1 MKKVLTLSIITLLAV
16 NFCTAQELSKDE
28 KKRLREELKI
38 YMSDLNGYKAKK
50 DDIQAT
56 LDSNEA
62 QIKALKEMYKS
73 QEDIRMKM
81 DAYEAEISK
90 VRNENADLKNFNE
103 EKVDKAVTE
112 AVNIKMDSISK
123 TLPVA
128 DNSSN
133 TGSGSGDAPTPSSSN
148 TSSSGSSAKAK
159 KASNKVVAG
168 TTYKIQI
175 GLYKQF
181 NINRYFQDA
190 KDISYEVVDG
200 KNRYVISGFD
210 NEQTAEQFVEDIRKM
225 GIKDAFVAKYVDGKR
240 VN

>member
-1 MKKVLTLSIITLLAV
+1 MKKVLTLSVITLLAF
-16 NFCTAQELSKDE
+16 NFCVAQELTKDE

-62 QIKALKEMYKS
+62 QIKSLKEAYKS
-73 QEDIRMKM
+73 QEDVRMKM
-81 DAYEAEISK
+81 AAYEAEIAK
-90 VRNENADLKNFNE
+90 VRTENTELQSFNE
-103 EKVDKAVTE
+103 VKVEKAVAE
-112 AVNIKMDSISK
+112 VVAEKMDSIAK

-128 DNSSN
+128 SETTESTESASTTTGTNQPATASN
-133 TGSGSGDAPTPSSSN
+133 APAKSN
-148 TSSSGSSAKAK
+148 K
-159 KASNKVVAG
+159 KVSNKVVAG
-168 TTYKIQI
+168 TSYKIQI
-175 GLYKQF
+175 GLYKNF
-181 NINRYFQDA
+181 NINRYFENA
-190 KDISYEVVDG
+190 KEISYEVVNG
-200 KNRYVISGFD
+200 SNRYVIGSFD

>member
-1 MKKVLTLSIITLLAV
+1 MKKVLTLSVIALLVV

-62 QIKALKEMYKS
+62 QIKTLKEMYKS

-81 DAYEAEISK
+81 DAYEAEIGK
-90 VRNENADLKNFNE
+90 VRVENTELKTFND
-103 EKVDKAVTE
+103 EKVEKAVAE
-112 AVNIKMDSISK
+112 QVSLKVDSIVK

-128 DNSSN
+128 SAETGTATTTNQTTASTSTPKATNS
-133 TGSGSGDAPTPSSSN
+133 T
-148 TSSSGSSAKAK
+148 K
-159 KASNKVVAG
+159 KASSQVVAG

-175 GLYKQF
+175 GLYKTF
-181 NINRYFQDA
+181 NINRYFDDA
-190 KDISYEVVDG
+190 KDISYEIVDG
-200 KNRYVISGFD
+200 KNRYVISSFD
-210 NEQTAEQFVEDIRKM
+210 NEQTAEQFVADVRKM
-225 GIKDAFVAKYVDGKR
+225 GIKDAFVAKYVNGKR